1 MGIDLLEIYMEV
13 ADHFGIE
20 EETLVQQDAV
30 TVQDLVNNILTT
42 LTAQQ
47 SQPPA
52 ELPSRSEVQATLL
65 TIITRVTGH
74 PESEILPGTTL
85 IDLCD

>member
-1 MGIDLLEIYMEV
+1 MGIDLLEIYMEL

-30 TVQDLVNNILTT
+30 TVQDLVNKIMTT

-47 SQPPA
+47 SQTPA
-52 ELPSRSEVQATLL
+52 ELPSRSEVQSTLI

-74 PESEILPGTTL
+74 PESEILPDTRL

>member
-20 EETLVQQDAV
+20 EETLVQEDAV

-52 ELPSRSEVQATLL
+52 EPPSRSEVQSTLL
-65 TIITRVTGH
+65 TIIARVTGQ
-74 PESEILPGTTL
+74 PESEILPDTRL

>member
-52 ELPSRSEVQATLL
+52 ELPSRSEVQSTLL
-65 TIITRVTGH
+65 TIIARVTGH
-74 PESEILPGTTL
+74 TESEILPGTRL

>member
-1 MGIDLLEIYMEV
+1 MGMDLLEIYMEV

>member
-52 ELPSRSEVQATLL
+52 ELPSRSEVQSTLL

-74 PESEILPGTTL
+74 PKSEIVPCTRL

>member
-1 MGIDLLEIYMEV
+1 MGMDLLEIYMEV

-52 ELPSRSEVQATLL
+52 ELPSRSEVQSTLL

>member
-1 MGIDLLEIYMEV
+1 MGIDLVEIYMEA

-30 TVQDLVNNILTT
+30 TVQDLVNKIMTT

-52 ELPSRSEVQATLL
+52 ELPSRSEVQSTLL

-74 PESEILPGTTL
+74 PESEILPDTRL

>member
-1 MGIDLLEIYMEV
+1 MGIDLLEIYMEL

-20 EETLVQQDAV
+20 EETLVQHDAV
-30 TVQDLVNNILTT
+30 TVRDLVKNILTT

-52 ELPSRSEVQATLL
+52 ELPSRSEVQSTLL
-65 TIITRVTGH
+65 TIIARVTGH
-74 PESEILPGTTL
+74 PESELLPGTRL

>member
-20 EETLVQQDAV
+20 EETLVQLDAV
-30 TVQDLVNNILTT
+30 TVQDLIHNIMTT
-42 LTAQQ
+42 TETQTTQ
-47 SQPPA
+47 SPA
-52 ELPSRSEVQATLL
+52 ELPSRQEIHESVV
-65 TIITRVTGH
+65 TIISRVTGH
-74 PESEILPGTTL
+74 PPNEITLDHRL

>member
-20 EETLVQQDAV
+20 EETLVQRDAV
-30 TVQDLVNNILTT
+30 TVQDLIHNIMTT
-42 LTAQQ
+42 TEAQTPQ
-47 SQPPA
+47 SPA
-52 ELPSRSEVQATLL
+52 ELPSRPEIQTAVV
-65 TIITRVTGH
+65 TIISRVTGH
-74 PESEILPGTTL
+74 PPTEITPGTRL

>member
-1 MGIDLLEIYMEV
+1 MDLLEIYMEV

-30 TVQDLVNNILTT
+30 TVQNLVNNILTT
-42 LTAQQ
+42 LAAQQ

-52 ELPSRSEVQATLL
+52 EPPSRSEVQATLL
-65 TIITRVTGH
+65 TIITRH
-74 PESEILPGTTL
+74 PESEILPGTRL